1 MPSPQSFVRIKVYI
15 SVCAVA
21 WIIHA
26 CIVVL
31 TFSRPAVTTRC
42 NTPLFRFKWRIYRLI
57 CYSWNSILSFLS
69 FSLKF
74 FWFFFFMIS
83 IFHIFHCFSVG
94 ICSLFQPM
102 NFYGFSFCCC
112 LNSIVRDFHFRFFIS
127 DFLRVFFD
135 ILYFVYM
142 YVLIQLLVGY
152 LCLDADGIT
161 GGTGNKL
168 KCTVASH

>member
-1 MPSPQSFVRIKVYI
+1 
-15 SVCAVA
+15 
-21 WIIHA
+21 
-26 CIVVL
+26 
-31 TFSRPAVTTRC
+31 
-42 NTPLFRFKWRIYRLI
+42 
-57 CYSWNSILSFLS
+57 
-69 FSLKF
+69 
-74 FWFFFFMIS
+74 
-83 IFHIFHCFSVG
+83 
-94 ICSLFQPM
+94 M